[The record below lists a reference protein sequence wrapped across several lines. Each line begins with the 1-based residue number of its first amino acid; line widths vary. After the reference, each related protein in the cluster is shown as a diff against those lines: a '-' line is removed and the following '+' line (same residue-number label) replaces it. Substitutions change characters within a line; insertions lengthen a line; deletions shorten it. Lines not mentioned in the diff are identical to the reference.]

1 MSLGKLLAT
10 GRSLV
15 SGPSLGRY
23 DISSRNRLPKFGSA
37 TNPFA
42 RPAQP
47 VQPASSE
54 RNTAPITLGQAVVT
68 TEPMPAVAPEAQPQK
83 TQVIEYKK
91 TQRIAVPANLRVR
104 KDWALKLKCRA
115 VAAQEICTALWSKGL
130 ALFNKASGWLVR
142 HFRRS
147 EPKPVF
153 PRFGKSV
160 VQAELSLDNVKVVR
174 NDLEE
179 SDLEIVTAETMTGTQ
194 VAPTTEAASPKRG
207 PVPPALKKL
216 TNQLLGVKTT

>member
-42 RPAQP
+42 PPAP
-47 VQPASSE
+47 PAPE
-54 RNTAPITLGQAVVT
+54 APSHAVVAA
-68 TEPMPAVAPEAQPQK
+68 EPMPAVARETQPKK

-91 TQRIAVPANLRVR
+91 TQRIAARADLRAR
-104 KDWALKLKCRA
+104 NDWPLKFKHWTDA
-115 VAAQEICTALWSKGL
+115 VLAFCLALWGRLL
-130 ALFNKASGWLVR
+130 AWCKKRSNLLPWR
-142 HFRRS
+142 YRRS

-153 PRFGKSV
+153 PRFGKPAE
-160 VQAELSLDNVKVVR
+160 QTELSLDNVKVVR

-179 SDLEIVTAETMTGTQ
+179 SDLEIVTAETATSTQ
-194 VAPTTEAASPKRG
+194 VAPRAAVASPKRG

-216 TNQLLGVKTT
+216 TDRLLGVKAT

>member
-37 TNPFA
+37 RNPFA
-42 RPAQP
+42 QPAQP
-47 VQPASSE
+47 AQPAPSVGDA
-54 RNTAPITLGQAVVT
+54 TPVAPGQPAVAA
-68 TEPMPAVAPEAQPQK
+68 EPMPAVAPETQPKK

-91 TQRIAVPANLRVR
+91 TQRIAAMADLRA
-104 KDWALKLKCRA
+104 KTDWALKFKQWTDALRA
-115 VAAQEICTALWSKGL
+115 FCLVLWAWVV
-130 ALFNKASGWLVR
+130 ALFKKGSGLLPR
-142 HFRRS
+142 RFRRP

-153 PRFGKSV
+153 PRFGKPA
-160 VQAELSLDNVKVVR
+160 VQTELSLDNVKVVR

-179 SDLEIVTAETMTGTQ
+179 SDLEIVTAETATSTQ
-194 VAPTTEAASPKRG
+194 VAPQAAAASSKRG

-216 TNQLLGVKTT
+216 TDRLLGVKAT